1 MSSLIEIK
9 IGEKVLYEDGR
20 VGKLVDMKLVPNG
33 INDRSLVVILYV
45 EIEGRNGKGIMSA
58 TANRFKPLHTET
70 EYSDFYPSV
79 HASRLTDKLEDKE
92 YKEGYR

>member
-20 VGKLVDMKLVPNG
+20 IGKLVDMKLVPNG
-33 INDRSLVVILYV
+33 VFNPELVVILYV
-45 EIEGRNGKGIMSA
+45 EMDGRNGKSVMIA
-58 TANRFKPLHTET
+58 TSNRFKPAPDETYEDAHTR
-70 EYSDFYPSV
+70 
-79 HASRLTDKLEDKE
+79 RLSDKLEDKE